1 MSALEPGEKF
11 TIVYGK
17 AKKLLEVV
25 ALNGRQKRR
34 ALQCMASL
42 AGLKDPA
49 TLCSLLEEMEAVV
62 KVCAPGI
69 TEAELETLDDAL
81 QASIIAS
88 TLMQTRLNEAE
99 EKKSE

>member
-11 TIVYGK
+11 KIVYGK
-17 AKKLLEVV
+17 AKKQLEVV
-25 ALNGRQKRR
+25 ALSGRQKRR
-34 ALQCMASL
+34 ALQCMATL
-42 AGLKDPA
+42 AGQKDPA
-49 TLCSLLEEMEAVV
+49 TLCALLEEIEAVV

-81 QASIIAS
+81 QVSIITS
-88 TLMQTRLNEAE
+88 TLMQTRLDESE